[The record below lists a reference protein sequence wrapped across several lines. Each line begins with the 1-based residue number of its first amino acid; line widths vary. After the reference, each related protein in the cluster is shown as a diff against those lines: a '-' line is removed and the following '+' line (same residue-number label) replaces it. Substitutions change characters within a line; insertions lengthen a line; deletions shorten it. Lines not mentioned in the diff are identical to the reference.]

1 MTIILNYDII
11 QSVLIRKNKDN
22 VMNYIKN
29 FWQHRYLLGELV
41 KKGIK
46 LKYRR
51 SYLGIIW
58 SLLEPLLTTI
68 VLTIVFGTLFG
79 VKDATFPLY
88 VLCGRLLFS
97 FFSSGTN
104 GALRSIRAN
113 SGMIKK
119 VYVPKYLYP
128 MASILFNFII
138 FLISL
143 IILIPLA
150 LYCHVTPKISWLYII
165 LPLFLLILLTFG
177 VGMILSTIDVFF
189 RDMEYLW
196 SVCTLLIMYMSA
208 IFYPPE
214 KLLNSNFGF
223 LLKYNPLFG
232 IIQTFRNCMLGDPL
246 NWKYIAYAG
255 GFSVI
260 CILVGTVI
268 FYKKQDVFILHI

>member
-1 MTIILNYDII
+1 M
-11 QSVLIRKNKDN
+11 K
-22 VMNYIKN
+22 YIKN

-68 VLTIVFGTLFG
+68 VLTVVFGTLFG
-79 VKDATFPLY
+79 VKDQTFPLY

-104 GALRSIRAN
+104 GALRAIRGN

-128 MASILFNFII
+128 MSSILFNFII

-150 LYCHVTPKISWLYII
+150 LFCHVTPKLSWLYLV

-177 VGMILSTIDVFF
+177 VGMILATIDVFF

-196 SVCTLLIMYMSA
+196 SVITLLIMYMSA

-214 KLLNSNFGF
+214 KLLSSKYAF

-232 IIQTFRNCMLGDPL
+232 IIKTFRDCMLGDPL
-246 NWKYIAYAG
+246 NWKYIGYAF
-255 GFSVI
+255 GFSMVS
-260 CILVGTVI
+260 ILIGTFL

>member
-1 MTIILNYDII
+1 M
-11 QSVLIRKNKDN
+11 K
-22 VMNYIKN
+22 YIKN
-29 FWQHRYLLGELV
+29 FWQHRHLLSELV

-58 SLLEPLLTTI
+58 SLIEPILTTI
-68 VLTIVFGTLFG
+68 VLVIVFGTLMG
-79 VKDATFPLY
+79 VKAKTFPLY
-88 VLCGRLLFS
+88 VLCGRLIYS

-128 MASILFNFII
+128 MSSILFNFVI

-150 LYCHVTPKISWLYII
+150 LYCHVTPKLSWLYII
-165 LPLFLLILLTFG
+165 LPLLLLIMLTFG
-177 VGMILSTIDVFF
+177 IGMILATVDVFF

-196 SVCTLLIMYMSA
+196 NVATLLIMYMSA
-208 IFYPPE
+208 IFYYPDR
-214 KLLNSNFGF
+214 LLDSKFYYVI
-223 LLKYNPLFG
+223 KYNPLYG